1 MEERFF
7 THNRGF
13 YKTFFGMMLVL
24 TLQNLVAYSVNM
36 ADNLMLGSFMVQQ
49 FALAF
54 GNALVVLASQ
64 YWGEN
69 RKEPI
74 RVLTGIALKAGLFCG
89 IVIVVLCTVM
99 PKQLLGLFTNAP
111 EIINQGLGYLN
122 LTFAFYIITNILM
135 AALRSVEI
143 VNISFYISVVSL
155 IINVA
160 INYTLIFG
168 RFGMPEMGI
177 MGAAIGTLV
186 ARILE
191 LVIVVIYI
199 IKDKKIELFK
209 QKLLQSDDSLRKD
222 YMKAAMPIILAQ
234 ILWGV
239 SVPMQTAILGHL
251 SDDAIAANS
260 VATTFYQYLKVI
272 VIAMTSASAVMMGNG
287 VGRGNMKRIR
297 SDARTLATIDVAVG
311 IVLGIILFAL
321 KNPLLSMYQLSGEAL
336 RLADHLIVIMS
347 FVMVGMSYQMPVS
360 AGIIQGGGDTKFN
373 MVMSMISTWAIVMP
387 LSFAAAFWWKLPVEL
402 VVIVIQ
408 SDQFFKGIPAF
419 IRFRSYRWVKK
430 LTN

>member
-1 MEERFF
+1 
-7 THNRGF
+7 
-13 YKTFFGMMLVL
+13 
-24 TLQNLVAYSVNM
+24 
-36 ADNLMLGSFMVQQ
+36 
-49 FALAF
+49 
-54 GNALVVLASQ
+54 
-64 YWGEN
+64 
-69 RKEPI
+69 
-74 RVLTGIALKAGLFCG
+74 
-89 IVIVVLCTVM
+89 
-99 PKQLLGLFTNAP
+99 
-111 EIINQGLGYLN
+111 
-122 LTFAFYIITNILM
+122 
-135 AALRSVEI
+135 
-143 VNISFYISVVSL
+143 
-155 IINVA
+155 
-160 INYTLIFG
+160 
-168 RFGMPEMGI
+168 MPEMGI

-251 SDDAIAANS
+251 SDDASAANS

>member
-1 MEERFF
+1 
-7 THNRGF
+7 
-13 YKTFFGMMLVL
+13 
-24 TLQNLVAYSVNM
+24 
-36 ADNLMLGSFMVQQ
+36 
-49 FALAF
+49 
-54 GNALVVLASQ
+54 
-64 YWGEN
+64 
-69 RKEPI
+69 
-74 RVLTGIALKAGLFCG
+74 
-89 IVIVVLCTVM
+89 
-99 PKQLLGLFTNAP
+99 
-111 EIINQGLGYLN
+111 
-122 LTFAFYIITNILM
+122 
-135 AALRSVEI
+135 
-143 VNISFYISVVSL
+143 
-155 IINVA
+155 
-160 INYTLIFG
+160 
-168 RFGMPEMGI
+168 
-177 MGAAIGTLV
+177 MGAAVGTLT

-199 IKDKKIELFK
+199 VRDKKIELFK
-209 QKLLQSDDSLRKD
+209 QGLFKKDERLRRD
-222 YMKAAMPIILAQ
+222 YIKAATPIILAQ
-234 ILWGV
+234 VLWGV

-251 SDDAIAANS
+251 SDDATAANS

-287 VGRGNMKRIR
+287 VGRGDMKKIR
-297 SDARTLATIDVAVG
+297 SEARTLAVIDVVVGVILGAV
-311 IVLGIILFAL
+311 LFAL

-373 MVMSMISTWAIVMP
+373 MLISMISTWVIVMP
-387 LSFAAAFWWKLPVEL
+387 LSFAAAFWWKLPVEW